1 MSQPTEQTQI
11 ENAEAEFEPLKGFES
26 DYEIQTTFPYN
37 IKNKKTGKI
46 IAEGEYR
53 QNVYPCVNLNNKIY
67 YKHILVAKQFIEN
80 PNNLPQVDH
89 KNRIKTD
96 YHLDNL
102 RWVSQSE
109 NQKNKESYKGVNYEY
124 VDDIPDDAIVV
135 DSYGVHKFENYY
147 YHDNV
152 FYFYNGI
159 QYRKLH
165 IIEYKNGSKCVHMTD
180 SNGEN
185 IGVYYNKFKKQYDLL

>member
-1 MSQPTEQTQI
+1 MLQSI
-11 ENAEAEFEPLKGFES
+11 SFRKKNIK
-26 DYEIQTTFPYN
+26 IRNTTFLLEKLCQLLQIN
-37 IKNKKTGKI
+37 RRKF
-46 IAEGEYR
+46 
-53 QNVYPCVNLNNKIY
+53 
-67 YKHILVAKQFIEN
+67 YKHVLIGKQFIKN
-80 PNNLPQVDH
+80 DDPINKTQIDH
-89 KNRIKTD
+89 INRDKTD
-96 YHLDNL
+96 NHINNL
-102 RWVSQSE
+102 RWVSNTE
-109 NQKNKESYKGVNYEY
+109 NQYNLGSKKGIHYEY
-124 VDDIPDDAIVV
+124 VDEIPDESIVV
-135 DSYGVHKFENYY
+135 DTYGAHKFENYY

>member
-1 MSQPTEQTQI
+1 MATI
-11 ENAEAEFEPLKGFES
+11 EFVPLKDFEN
-26 DYEIQTTFPYN
+26 DYEILSQYPFTIRKKRNHYVISEWKDYKGY
-37 IKNKKTGKI
+37 IKIKLNQKHYFKHVI
-46 IAEGEYR
+46 I
-53 QNVYPCVNLNNKIY
+53 
-67 YKHILVAKQFIEN
+67 AKQFI
-80 PNNLPQVDH
+80 PNDDPEHKTQVDH
-89 KNRIKTD
+89 KNRNKAD

-124 VDDIPDDAIVV
+124 VDEIPDESIVV
-135 DSYGVHKFENYY
+135 DTYGAHKFENYY

-159 QYRKLH
+159 QYRKLL
-165 IIEYKNGSKCVHMTD
+165 IIELKNGSKCVHMTD

>member
-1 MSQPTEQTQI
+1 MATI
-11 ENAEAEFEPLKGFES
+11 EFVPLKDFEN
-26 DYEIQTTFPYN
+26 DYEILSQYPFTIRKKRNHYVISEWKDYKGY
-37 IKNKKTGKI
+37 IKIKLNQKHYFKHVI
-46 IAEGEYR
+46 I
-53 QNVYPCVNLNNKIY
+53 
-67 YKHILVAKQFIEN
+67 AKQFI
-80 PNNLPQVDH
+80 PNDDPELKSQVDH
-89 KNRIKTD
+89 KNRNKAD

-124 VDDIPDDAIVV
+124 VDEIPDESIVV
-135 DSYGVHKFENYY
+135 DTYGAHKFENYY

>member
-1 MSQPTEQTQI
+1 MATI
-11 ENAEAEFEPLKGFES
+11 EFVPLKDFEN
-26 DYEIQTTFPYN
+26 DYEILSQYPFTIRKKRNHYEVKEF
-37 IKNKKTGKI
+37 KNHYG
-46 IAEGEYR
+46 
-53 QNVYPCVNLNNKIY
+53 YPSVALNGDNKL
-67 YKHILVAKQFIEN
+67 KHRLIAKQFI
-80 PNNLPQVDH
+80 PNDDPDNKVEVDH
-89 KNRIKTD
+89 KNKRRDD
-96 YHLDNL
+96 YHLENL
-102 RWVSQSE
+102 RWVSRTE
-109 NQKNKESYKGVNYEY
+109 NQINKTSHLGNIYEY

>member
-1 MSQPTEQTQI
+1 MSEQTV
-11 ENAEAEFEPLKGFES
+11 EFVPLLDHD
-26 DYEIQTTFPYN
+26 DYEILNQFPFTIRRKDNHLEVKEHNNQEGYPRVHLNSQTYL
-37 IKNKKTGKI
+37 KHRL
-46 IAEGEYR
+46 IA
-53 QNVYPCVNLNNKIY
+53 L
-67 YKHILVAKQFIEN
+67 QFI
-80 PNNLPQVDH
+80 PNDDPELKSQVDH
-89 KNRIKTD
+89 KNRNKAD